1 MAATLVLMC
10 AATGSSYA
18 EPKILSCIAGLYRC
32 IGVSE
37 LFLMKHQANQF
48 VDEDASRHARSFIT
62 AIYLQSTRK
71 ASQRIIAITAT
82 TASTAT
88 TAITAITAI
97 YPQSFTI
104 ESLQNKYVFAA

>member
-37 LFLMKHQANQF
+37 LFLKHQANQF